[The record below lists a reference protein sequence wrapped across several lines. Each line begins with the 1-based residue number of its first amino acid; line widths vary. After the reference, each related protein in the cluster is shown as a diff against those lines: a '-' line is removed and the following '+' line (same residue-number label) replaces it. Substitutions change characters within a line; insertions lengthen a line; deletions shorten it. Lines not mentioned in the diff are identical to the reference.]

1 MMNSLIDKYQFND
14 PWVLWFL
21 LIIPISSIIYFFFY
35 KKKNEHISISSLSF
49 FEGISDKWSNFFQH
63 FSFITKLTGISLLI
77 IAMARPQIP
86 IESHSETEL
95 FKEGID
101 IIISMDASGSML
113 AKDFSPNRFEA
124 SKDLAK
130 EFVKDRVNDRVGL
143 VIFEGEAYTQCP
155 LTSDREILIELIES
169 AEQGIV
175 EQGTA
180 IGMGLATAV
189 NRLRESEAPSKVII
203 LLTDGVNTHGKI
215 HPLNATEIAKQFN
228 IRVYTIGVG
237 TNGKA
242 KTPVAIDPFTGR
254 YIYDLVDVEIDEKTL
269 KTIASETGGKYF
281 RATDNNKLKDV
292 YREINELEKAKIKTI
307 EYDIDLPEKAN
318 IFILLGLA
326 LLLIE
331 FFISKYFIPTIS

>member
-1 MMNSLIDKYQFND
+1 MNNWLNKYQFTD
-14 PWVLWFL
+14 QWALWIL
-21 LIIPISSIIYFFFY
+21 LLVPISVLIYLY
-35 KKKNEHISISSLSF
+35 SNNNKNEHIKISSLELFKGTTKSYLSF
-49 FEGISDKWSNFFQH
+49 YQH
-63 FSFITKLTGISLLI
+63 IKFSLKLLGLSFLV
-77 IAMARPQIP
+77 IAMARPQVA
-86 IESHSETEL
+86 IEAHSETEL

-101 IIISMDASGSML
+101 IVISMDASGSML

-130 EFVKDRVNDRVGL
+130 EFVKDRKNDRVGL

-169 AEQGIV
+169 SEQGIV

-189 NRLRESEAPSKVII
+189 NRLRESSAPSKVII

-215 HPLNATEIAKQFN
+215 HPLNASEIAKEFN

-242 KTPVAIDPFTGR
+242 KTPVAIDPFSGR
-254 YIYDLVDVEIDEKTL
+254 YVYDYVDVEIDEETL
-269 KTIASETGGKYF
+269 TKIANQTGGKYF
-281 RATDNNKLKDV
+281 RATDNKKLKEV
-292 YREINELEKAKIKTI
+292 YKEINEMEKAKIKTV
-307 EYDIDLPEKAN
+307 EYDVDLPEKAG
-318 IFILLGLA
+318 IFIIIGIA
-326 LLLIE
+326 LLLLE
-331 FFISKYFIPTIS
+331 FIITKFITPTIS

>member
-1 MMNSLIDKYQFND
+1 MIHGLCGCYYLFQY
-14 PWVLWFL
+14 L
-21 LIIPISSIIYFFFY
+21 LVFIIGCILKKNEPIKISSIDFFDG
-35 KKKNEHISISSLSF
+35 ISS
-49 FEGISDKWSNFFQH
+49 KWTPLIPH
-63 FSFITKLTGISLLI
+63 FSFFAKLVGISFMI
-77 IAMARPQIP
+77 VAMARPQIAM
-86 IESHSETEL
+86 EAHSETEL

-130 EFVKDRVNDRVGL
+130 EFVKDRKNDRVGL
-143 VIFEGEAYTQCP
+143 VIFEGESYTQCP
-155 LTSDREILIELIES
+155 LTSDRDVLVELIES

-180 IGMGLATAV
+180 IGMGLATAI

-215 HPLNATEIAKQFN
+215 HPLNATEIAKEFN

-242 KTPVAIDPFTGR
+242 KTPVAIDPFSGK

-269 KTIASETGGKYF
+269 KTIALETGGKYF
-281 RATDNNKLKDV
+281 RATDNNKLKEV
-292 YREINELEKAKIKTI
+292 YKEINELEKAKIKTI

-318 IFILLGLA
+318 VFIVIGLIF
-326 LLLIE
+326 LLLE
-331 FFISKYFIPTIS
+331 FFISKYFIPSIS

>member
-1 MMNSLIDKYQFND
+1 MNSLIDKYQFND

-35 KKKNEHISISSLSF
+35 KKKNEHISISSISF
-49 FEGISDKWSNFFQH
+49 FEGISDKWIKFFQH
-63 FSFITKLTGISLLI
+63 FSFITKLIGISLLI

-86 IESHSETEL
+86 IEAHSETEL

-101 IIISMDASGSML
+101 IVISMDASGSML

-254 YIYDLVDVEIDEKTL
+254 YIYDFVDVEIDEKTL
-269 KTIASETGGKYF
+269 MKIASETGGKYF
-281 RATDNNKLKDV
+281 RATDNNKLKEV
-292 YREINELEKAKIKTI
+292 YKEINELEKAKIKTI

-318 IFILLGLA
+318 IFILFGLA

-331 FFISKYFIPTIS
+331 FIISKYFMPSIS

>member
-1 MMNSLIDKYQFND
+1 MNSWFDKYQFSD
-14 PWVLWFL
+14 QWALWL
-21 LIIPISSIIYFFFY
+21 LFIIPIAFLCYLFLNLKRNQSI
-35 KKKNEHISISSLSF
+35 KISSLDLF
-49 FEGISDKWSNFFQH
+49 KGIRNQYMTVFKHLKFGLKLLGISF
-63 FSFITKLTGISLLI
+63 LI
-77 IAMARPQIP
+77 IAMARPQVAT
-86 IESHSETEL
+86 EAHSETEL
-95 FKEGID
+95 YKEGID
-101 IIISMDASGSML
+101 IVISMDASGSML

-130 EFVKDRVNDRVGL
+130 EFVKDRKNDRVGL

-155 LTSDREILIELIES
+155 LTSDRDILVELIES

-215 HPLNATEIAKQFN
+215 HPLNATEIAKEFN

-242 KTPVAIDPFTGR
+242 KTPVAIDPFSGR
-254 YIYDLVDVEIDEKTL
+254 YIYDFVDVEIDEETL
-269 KTIASETGGKYF
+269 GTIAQETGGKYF
-281 RATDNNKLKDV
+281 RATDNNKLKEV
-292 YREINELEKAKIKTI
+292 YKEINEMEKAKIKTI
-307 EYDIDLPEKAN
+307 EYDVDLPEKAG
-318 IFILLGLA
+318 IFILLGIA
-326 LLLIE
+326 ILLFE
-331 FFISKYFIPTIS
+331 FFISKFLIPSVS

>member
-1 MMNSLIDKYQFND
+1 MNNLLDKYQFND
-14 PWVLWFL
+14 PWILWFL
-21 LIIPISSIIYFFFY
+21 FIIPISSIIYLFFY
-35 KKKNEHISISSLSF
+35 KKKNEHISISSISF
-49 FEGISDKWSNFFQH
+49 FEGITDKWTKVFQH
-63 FSFITKLTGISLLI
+63 FSFITKLIAISLLI

-86 IESHSETEL
+86 IEAHSETEL

-101 IIISMDASGSML
+101 IVISMDASGSML

-169 AEQGIV
+169 AEQDIV

-180 IGMGLATAV
+180 IGMGLATAI

-242 KTPVAIDPFTGR
+242 KTPVAIDPFTGK

-281 RATDNNKLKDV
+281 RATDNNKLKEV
-292 YREINELEKAKIKTI
+292 YKEINELEKAKIKTI

-331 FFISKYFIPTIS
+331 FIVSKYFIPSIS

>member
-1 MMNSLIDKYQFND
+1 MNSLIDKYQFND

-21 LIIPISSIIYFFFY
+21 LIIPIFSIIYFFFY
-35 KKKNEHISISSLSF
+35 KKKNEHISISSISF
-49 FEGISDKWSNFFQH
+49 FEGISDKWIKFFQH
-63 FSFITKLTGISLLI
+63 FSFITKLIGISLLI

-86 IESHSETEL
+86 IEAHSETEL

-101 IIISMDASGSML
+101 IVISMDASGSML

-269 KTIASETGGKYF
+269 MKIASETGGKYF
-281 RATDNNKLKDV
+281 RATDNNKLKEV
-292 YREINELEKAKIKTI
+292 YKEINELEKAKIKTI

-318 IFILLGLA
+318 IFILFGLA

-331 FFISKYFIPTIS
+331 FIISKYFIPSIS

>member
-49 FEGISDKWSNFFQH
+49 FEGISDKWTNFFQH

-281 RATDNNKLKDV
+281 RATDNNKLKEV

-331 FFISKYFIPTIS
+331 FFISKYFIPSIS

>member
-1 MMNSLIDKYQFND
+1 
-14 PWVLWFL
+14 
-21 LIIPISSIIYFFFY
+21 
-35 KKKNEHISISSLSF
+35 
-49 FEGISDKWSNFFQH
+49 
-63 FSFITKLTGISLLI
+63 
-77 IAMARPQIP
+77 MARPQIP
-86 IESHSETEL
+86 IEAHSETEL

-101 IIISMDASGSML
+101 IVISMDASGSML

-228 IRVYTIGVG
+228 VRVYTIGVG

-242 KTPVAIDPFTGR
+242 KTPVAIDPYTGR

-269 KTIASETGGKYF
+269 MKIASETGGKYF
-281 RATDNNKLKDV
+281 RATDNNKLKEV
-292 YREINELEKAKIKTI
+292 YKEINELEKAKIKTI

-318 IFILLGLA
+318 IFILFGLA

-331 FFISKYFIPTIS
+331 FIISKYFIPSIS

>member
-1 MMNSLIDKYQFND
+1 MNNWLNKYQFTD
-14 PWVLWFL
+14 QWALWIL
-21 LIIPISSIIYFFFY
+21 LLVPISVLIYLY
-35 KKKNEHISISSLSF
+35 SNNNKNEHIKISSLELFKGTTKSYVSF
-49 FEGISDKWSNFFQH
+49 YQH
-63 FSFITKLTGISLLI
+63 IKFSLKLLGLSFLV
-77 IAMARPQIP
+77 IAMARPQVA
-86 IESHSETEL
+86 IEAHSETEL

-101 IIISMDASGSML
+101 IVISMDASGSML

-130 EFVKDRVNDRVGL
+130 EFVKDRKNDRVGL

-169 AEQGIV
+169 SEQGIV

-189 NRLRESEAPSKVII
+189 NRLRESSAPSKVII

-215 HPLNATEIAKQFN
+215 HPLNASEIAKEFN

-242 KTPVAIDPFTGR
+242 KTPVAIDPFSGR
-254 YIYDLVDVEIDEKTL
+254 YVYDYVDVEIDEETL
-269 KTIASETGGKYF
+269 TKIANQTGGKYF
-281 RATDNNKLKDV
+281 RATDNKKLKEV
-292 YREINELEKAKIKTI
+292 YKEINEMEKAKIKTV
-307 EYDIDLPEKAN
+307 EYDVDLPEKAG
-318 IFILLGLA
+318 IFIIIGIA
-326 LLLIE
+326 LLLLE
-331 FFISKYFIPTIS
+331 FIITKFITPTIS

>member
-1 MMNSLIDKYQFND
+1 M
-14 PWVLWFL
+14 
-21 LIIPISSIIYFFFY
+21 
-35 KKKNEHISISSLSF
+35 E
-49 FEGISDKWSNFFQH
+49 
-63 FSFITKLTGISLLI
+63 
-77 IAMARPQIP
+77 A
-86 IESHSETEL
+86 HSETEL

-130 EFVKDRVNDRVGL
+130 EFVKDRKNDRVGL
-143 VIFEGEAYTQCP
+143 VIFEGESYTQCP
-155 LTSDREILIELIES
+155 LTSDRDVLVELIES

-180 IGMGLATAV
+180 IGMGLATAI

-215 HPLNATEIAKQFN
+215 HPLNATEIAKEFN

-242 KTPVAIDPFTGR
+242 KTPVAIDPFSGK

-269 KTIASETGGKYF
+269 KTIALETGGKYF
-281 RATDNNKLKDV
+281 RATDNNKLKEV
-292 YREINELEKAKIKTI
+292 YKEINELEKAKIKTI

-318 IFILLGLA
+318 VFIVLGLIF
-326 LLLIE
+326 LLLE
-331 FFISKYFIPTIS
+331 FLISKYIMPSIS

>member
-1 MMNSLIDKYQFND
+1 
-14 PWVLWFL
+14 
-21 LIIPISSIIYFFFY
+21 
-35 KKKNEHISISSLSF
+35 
-49 FEGISDKWSNFFQH
+49 
-63 FSFITKLTGISLLI
+63 
-77 IAMARPQIP
+77 MARPQIP
-86 IESHSETEL
+86 IEAHSETEL

-101 IIISMDASGSML
+101 IVISMDASGSML

-242 KTPVAIDPFTGR
+242 KTPVAIDPYTGR
-254 YIYDLVDVEIDEKTL
+254 YIYDFVDVEIDEKTL
-269 KTIASETGGKYF
+269 MKIASETGGKYF
-281 RATDNNKLKDV
+281 RATDNNKLKEV
-292 YREINELEKAKIKTI
+292 YKEINELEKAKIKTI

-318 IFILLGLA
+318 IFILFGLA

-331 FFISKYFIPTIS
+331 FIISKYFIPSIS

>member
-1 MMNSLIDKYQFND
+1 MKRRQAIK
-14 PWVLWFL
+14 
-21 LIIPISSIIYFFFY
+21 
-35 KKKNEHISISSLSF
+35 ISSLDLF
-49 FEGISDKWSNFFQH
+49 KGIRNQYMPVFKHLKFGLKLLGISF
-63 FSFITKLTGISLLI
+63 LI
-77 IAMARPQIP
+77 IAMARPQVAT
-86 IESHSETEL
+86 EAHSETEL

-130 EFVKDRVNDRVGL
+130 EFVKDRKNDRVGL
-143 VIFEGEAYTQCP
+143 VIFEGESYTQCP
-155 LTSDREILIELIES
+155 LTSDRDVLVELIES

-180 IGMGLATAV
+180 IGMGLATAI

-215 HPLNATEIAKQFN
+215 HPLNATEIAKEFN

-242 KTPVAIDPFTGR
+242 KTPVAIDPFSGK

-269 KTIASETGGKYF
+269 KTIALETGGKYF
-281 RATDNNKLKDV
+281 RATDNNKLKEV
-292 YREINELEKAKIKTI
+292 YKEINELEKAKIKTI

-318 IFILLGLA
+318 VFIVIGLIF
-326 LLLIE
+326 LLLE
-331 FFISKYFIPTIS
+331 FFISKYFIPSIS

>member
-1 MMNSLIDKYQFND
+1 VNNWLNKYQFTD
-14 PWVLWFL
+14 QWALWIL
-21 LIIPISSIIYFFFY
+21 LLVPISVLIYLY
-35 KKKNEHISISSLSF
+35 SNNNKNEHIKISSLELFKGTTKSYLSF
-49 FEGISDKWSNFFQH
+49 YQH
-63 FSFITKLTGISLLI
+63 IKFSLKLLGLSFLV
-77 IAMARPQIP
+77 IAMARPQVA
-86 IESHSETEL
+86 IEAHSETEL

-101 IIISMDASGSML
+101 IVISMDASGSML

-130 EFVKDRVNDRVGL
+130 EFVKDRKNDRVGL

-169 AEQGIV
+169 SEQGIV

-189 NRLRESEAPSKVII
+189 NRLRESSAPSKVII

-215 HPLNATEIAKQFN
+215 HPLNASEIAKEFN

-242 KTPVAIDPFTGR
+242 KTPVAIDPFSGR
-254 YIYDLVDVEIDEKTL
+254 YVYDYVDVEIDEETL
-269 KTIASETGGKYF
+269 TKIANQTGGKYF
-281 RATDNNKLKDV
+281 RATDNKKLKEV
-292 YREINELEKAKIKTI
+292 YKEINEMEKAKIKTV
-307 EYDIDLPEKAN
+307 EYDVDLPEKAG
-318 IFILLGLA
+318 IFIIIGIA
-326 LLLIE
+326 LLLLE
-331 FFISKYFIPTIS
+331 FIITKFITPTIS

>member
-1 MMNSLIDKYQFND
+1 MNSLIDKYQFND

-35 KKKNEHISISSLSF
+35 KKKNEHISISSISF
-49 FEGISDKWSNFFQH
+49 FEGISDKWIKFFQH
-63 FSFITKLTGISLLI
+63 FSFITKLIGISLLI

-86 IESHSETEL
+86 IEAHSETEL

-101 IIISMDASGSML
+101 IVISMDASGSML

-269 KTIASETGGKYF
+269 MKIASETGGKYF
-281 RATDNNKLKDV
+281 RATDNNKLKEV
-292 YREINELEKAKIKTI
+292 YKEINELEKAKIKTI

-318 IFILLGLA
+318 IFILFGLA

-331 FFISKYFIPTIS
+331 FIISKYFIPSIS

>member
-1 MMNSLIDKYQFND
+1 
-14 PWVLWFL
+14 
-21 LIIPISSIIYFFFY
+21 
-35 KKKNEHISISSLSF
+35 
-49 FEGISDKWSNFFQH
+49 
-63 FSFITKLTGISLLI
+63 
-77 IAMARPQIP
+77 MARPQIP
-86 IESHSETEL
+86 IEAHSETEL

-101 IIISMDASGSML
+101 IVISMDASGSML

-228 IRVYTIGVG
+228 VRVYTIGVG

-242 KTPVAIDPFTGR
+242 KTPVAIDPYTGK
-254 YIYDLVDVEIDEKTL
+254 YIYDFVDVEIDEKTL
-269 KTIASETGGKYF
+269 MKIASETGGKYF
-281 RATDNNKLKDV
+281 RATDNNKLKEV
-292 YREINELEKAKIKTI
+292 YKEINELEKAKIKTI

-318 IFILLGLA
+318 IFILFGLA
-326 LLLIE
+326 FLLIE
-331 FFISKYFIPTIS
+331 FIISKYFIPSISWKLIKRNIILKHLTL

>member
-1 MMNSLIDKYQFND
+1 M
-14 PWVLWFL
+14 
-21 LIIPISSIIYFFFY
+21 
-35 KKKNEHISISSLSF
+35 KNF
-49 FEGISDKWSNFFQH
+49 RH
-63 FSFITKLTGISLLI
+63 FSFVTKLSGISCLI
-77 IAMARPQIP
+77 FAMARPQIP
-86 IESHSETEL
+86 IEAHSETEL
-95 FKEGID
+95 YKEGID
-101 IIISMDASGSML
+101 IVISMDASGSML
-113 AKDFSPNRFEA
+113 AKDFYPNRFEA

-130 EFVKDRVNDRVGL
+130 EFIKDRVNYRVVL

-169 AEQGIV
+169 VEQGIV

-215 HPLNATEIAKQFN
+215 HPLNATEIAKEFN

-242 KTPVAIDPFTGR
+242 KTPVAIDPYSGK

-269 KTIASETGGKYF
+269 KLIANETGGKYF
-281 RATDNNKLKDV
+281 RATDNDKLKSV
-292 YREINELEKAKIKTI
+292 YKEINELEKAKIKTI
-307 EYDIDLPEKAN
+307 EYDIDLPEKAHL
-318 IFILLGLA
+318 FILLGLG

-331 FFISKYFIPTIS
+331 FFTTKYFIQGIS